1 MHETQMWL
9 LPLFYNIYEYYR
21 SVITI
26 WQVRLW
32 FIMQKD
38 LKTGRKKC
46 KLFKINKQTN
56 EQKIGTWRKMLDASW
71 KKR

>member
-38 LKTGRKKC
+38 LKTGRKKMQA
-46 KLFKINKQTN
+46 I
-56 EQKIGTWRKMLDASW
+56 
-71 KKR
+71 